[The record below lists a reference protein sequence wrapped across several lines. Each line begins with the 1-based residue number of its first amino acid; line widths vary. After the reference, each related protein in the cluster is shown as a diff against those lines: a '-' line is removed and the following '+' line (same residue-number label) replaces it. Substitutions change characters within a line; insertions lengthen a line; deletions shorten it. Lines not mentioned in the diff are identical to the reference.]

1 MVIKP
6 RPPSWMS
13 PSRVQCPGKVRLTEM
28 FRGLSPITQTVLV
41 ERNRVSIQPIP
52 SGVAWGVLSRR
63 VPAPMRRAKLRMK
76 TRPGLKPRLCRRG
89 TCRRTLR
96 VMTLTRT
103 TASAGSISMRWFR
116 MKAKA

>member
-28 FRGLSPITQTVLV
+28 SRGLSPITQTVLV

-52 SGVAWGVLSRR
+52 SGVAWGV
-63 VPAPMRRAKLRMK
+63 
-76 TRPGLKPRLCRRG
+76 LCRRG